1 MKNHNTIFVVFSLS
15 IAVGILGVYS
25 IFLRY
30 FDGSEFYK
38 KNIVHL
44 NEQVARERLNNS
56 LLTYQIKD
64 FQQSVAQL
72 LPDQKKLQGNYE
84 LQSLASVVRLPAS
97 DTGLELSSVIHE
109 KGKKYFNKSSYDA
122 AIREFYKLL
131 EQYPLSRHAVEAH
144 FFIAESY
151 FLKGDFRNSL
161 SAIDQMVTHFPQ
173 HDLTGFILL
182 RMGQISEYNNQID
195 EASEIYQTV
204 MKNFSN
210 KTLHEQA
217 MKLAEGVEY

>member
-1 MKNHNTIFVVFSLS
+1 MKNHNTIFLVFSLS
-15 IAVGILGVYS
+15 IAVGMLGVYS
-25 IFLRY
+25 LFLQH
-30 FDGSEFYK
+30 FDGSDVYQ
-38 KNIVHL
+38 KNIVQL
-44 NEQVARERLNNS
+44 RDQVERERLNNS

-84 LQSLASVVRLPAS
+84 LQNLASVVRLPAN
-97 DTGLELSSVIHE
+97 DVGLELSSVIYE
-109 KGKKYFNKSSYDA
+109 KGKKHFNKSSYDA

-131 EQYPLSRHAVEAH
+131 DKYPLSSHAVEAR

-161 SAIDQMVTHFPQ
+161 ASIDQMVTHFPQ

-182 RMGQISEYNNQID
+182 RMGQISEYNNQTD

-210 KTLHEQA
+210 KTLQEQA
-217 MKLAEGVEY
+217 KKLAQGVDY